1 MGLNVYNYRGVELPY
16 ADKDEIP
23 DWAFMQVQAMYSLGI
38 MTGQQDGDRVFFSPS
53 SNIKRSEYSVA
64 SARLMPSGLYAAP
77 VSAVDA
83 EDIPDWAR
91 SSIELLLTQSIMSG
105 YTDGSV
111 RPNNNV
117 TRAEAVKILYG
128 IG

>member
-1 MGLNVYNYRGVELPY
+1 
-16 ADKDEIP
+16 
-23 DWAFMQVQAMYSLGI
+23 
-38 MTGQQDGDRVFFSPS
+38 
-53 SNIKRSEYSVA
+53 
-64 SARLMPSGLYAAP
+64 MPSGLYAAP

>member
-1 MGLNVYNYRGVELPY
+1 M
-16 ADKDEIP
+16 
-23 DWAFMQVQAMYSLGI
+23 
-38 MTGQQDGDRVFFSPS
+38 
-53 SNIKRSEYSVA
+53 
-64 SARLMPSGLYAAP
+64 RLRFQRWTRRYT
-77 VSAVDA
+77 
-83 EDIPDWAR
+83 DWAR

>member
-1 MGLNVYNYRGVELPY
+1 M
-16 ADKDEIP
+16 
-23 DWAFMQVQAMYSLGI
+23 
-38 MTGQQDGDRVFFSPS
+38 
-53 SNIKRSEYSVA
+53 
-64 SARLMPSGLYAAP
+64 RLRFQ
-77 VSAVDA
+77 AVDA